1 MEYRPA
7 LFIDV
12 LRSRENIG
20 PAPSSN
26 CPLSWERAV
35 GFLSAGRGIGDMAS
49 GPSLLELFGIGD
61 ENQVPARVDLEG
73 DLDLR
78 ALVDRLELGA
88 VLLFGQ
94 LIVYGL
100 ATDLPVTAQVGVAVL
115 VVVLLDVL
123 DRKLLARYLE

>member
-7 LFIDV
+7 LFINV
-12 LRSRENIG
+12 LRGRANIG

-35 GFLSAGRGIGDMAS
+35 GFLSAGRGVGDMAS

-61 ENQVPARVDLEG
+61 ETRVPARVDLE
-73 DLDLR
+73 DELNLR

-100 ATDLPVTAQVGVAVL
+100 ATDLPVTAQVGVAVF
-115 VVVLLDVL
+115 VVVLLDIL
-123 DRKLLARYLE
+123 DRKLVARYLE

>member
-1 MEYRPA
+1 M
-7 LFIDV
+7 
-12 LRSRENIG
+12 SREWVAAG
-20 PAPSSN
+20 DPDEEKGRSGTPLAP
-26 CPLSWERAV
+26 
-35 GFLSAGRGIGDMAS
+35 SAGRRLFVGRPRRRRHGERPLA
-49 GPSLLELFGIGD
+49 PELFGIGD
-61 ENQVPARVDLEG
+61 ENRVLARIDLE
-73 DLDLR
+73 DELNLR

-100 ATDLPVTAQVGVAVL
+100 STDLPVTAQVGVAVL